1 MIERKEEKGSRTR
14 TLKRRKKK
22 EGEEQH
28 DRQCINKEKRRGA

>member
-22 EGEEQH
+22 EGQK
-28 DRQCINKEKRRGA
+28 KEKRGRSNMIGNA